1 MPTELDADT
10 ARRVA
15 RAYHQRTKHRPER
28 YARAL
33 GYMDWDTQP
42 DPFREWTGAPRTEL
56 PHSVEGVAATFGEL
70 HRPSAV
76 APRALDA
83 ESLGA
88 FLELSLGITA
98 WKEYEGVRWALRAD
112 PSSGNLH
119 PTEGYVVVPD
129 APGLASGLHHYVSR
143 DHVLEHRAACDVPAL
158 PRGAFLVGVAS
169 IHWRESWKYGERAW
183 RYCQHDAG
191 HVIACLRYAA
201 AALGWTARLCD
212 GASTAAIA
220 RLCGLDRDADFAG
233 IDALERE
240 HADTALLVG
249 PPEVVAAAL
258 GEPGADAR
266 LVDAV
271 AEHVLGGAWSGKPNV
286 LSSDHVAWEV
296 IEAVAAACAKP
307 AAADGAAFEPTPLPA
322 RDATCAERASAV
334 IRRRRSAVQLDGRT
348 TISAS
353 AFFEILDAVLPR
365 AGVPPFDALPWRP
378 RVHLLLFVHRVDG
391 VPAGLYVLE
400 RDADVHPRLEAMLG
414 PAARWER
421 VDGAPD
427 HLRLFRIAAKDCR
440 RVSAHV
446 SCGQDIAADGAFSA
460 GMLAR
465 FAEPLDE
472 GAHLYPRLFWEC
484 GVIGQALY
492 LEAEAHGVRGT
503 GIGCFFDDPV
513 HDVLGLEGDFLQ
525 SLYHFTLGGPVDDAR
540 LTTLPAYGAP
550 A

>member
-1 MPTELDADT
+1 
-10 ARRVA
+10 
-15 RAYHQRTKHRPER
+15 
-28 YARAL
+28 
-33 GYMDWDTQP
+33 
-42 DPFREWTGAPRTEL
+42 
-56 PHSVEGVAATFGEL
+56 
-70 HRPSAV
+70 
-76 APRALDA
+76 
-83 ESLGA
+83 
-88 FLELSLGITA
+88 
-98 WKEYEGVRWALRAD
+98 
-112 PSSGNLH
+112 
-119 PTEGYVVVPD
+119 
-129 APGLASGLHHYVSR
+129 
-143 DHVLEHRAACDVPAL
+143 
-158 PRGAFLVGVAS
+158 
-169 IHWRESWKYGERAW
+169 
-183 RYCQHDAG
+183 
-191 HVIACLRYAA
+191 
-201 AALGWTARLCD
+201 
-212 GASTAAIA
+212 
-220 RLCGLDRDADFAG
+220 
-233 IDALERE
+233 
-240 HADTALLVG
+240 
-249 PPEVVAAAL
+249 
-258 GEPGADAR
+258 
-266 LVDAV
+266 
-271 AEHVLGGAWSGKPNV
+271 
-286 LSSDHVAWEV
+286 
-296 IEAVAAACAKP
+296 
-307 AAADGAAFEPTPLPA
+307 
-322 RDATCAERASAV
+322 
-334 IRRRRSAVQLDGRT
+334 
-348 TISAS
+348 
-353 AFFEILDAVLPR
+353 VLPR